1 MLCFRARNSL
11 LSTGWFQERI
21 RAVFTIEIEGVKAYW
36 HLCQIS
42 SLFKKKNNKEKTSR
56 ISGEAADCKLLD
68 IQTFKWRHLTS
79 PSTSSMSIS
88 IWTEFVYVIS
98 LMTGLLTKGNVLFTL
113 PLFEDSRDQATRTF
127 KPVLP
132 AWPTD

>member
-11 LSTGWFQERI
+11 LSTGLFQERI
-21 RAVFTIEIEGVKAYW
+21 RAWFTIEIEGVKAYW
-36 HLCQIS
+36 HLRQIS
-42 SLFKKKNNKEKTSR
+42 SLFKKNNKEKTSR
-56 ISGEAADCKLLD
+56 ISGEAADCKVLD

-88 IWTEFVYVIS
+88 IWTEYVYVIS

-127 KPVLP
+127 KTVLP